1 MSQSLQ
7 DLEVRQDVGWKSRR
21 GLVLGV
27 LYLALAALI
36 LFILPRGTE
45 GSQSTF
51 ALTSQRGG
59 VSIEAPDL
67 VVDTSTSLYVLG
79 ALVALAGIWQLV
91 RGFRRTNLVLALV
104 AAIGITA
111 FLVWAGQGKS
121 LNLTG
126 MLVSSLVRATPIA
139 LAALSGIYSER
150 SGVVNIGIEGMMLA
164 GAFISVVLGSVSKS
178 LFVGVCAGIAGGA
191 ILALLHAVLSIR
203 YRVNQVISGTVIII
217 LALGLTSYLQ
227 RSVLN
232 LRPELNQPGPA
243 IAAVTI
249 PGLWRIPVVGPIFFN
264 HSPIIYAMAAL
275 LIATHVIMYYTRW
288 GLRIRSV
295 GEHPRAA
302 DTLGVNVFKVR
313 YVSVLISG
321 AIAGLAGAYMSVG
334 AAGRFNEGMTA
345 GKGFLGLAAM
355 IFGNWNPGGAFLGSL
370 IFGFFDSWQEK
381 LSILQVGIP
390 VDLLGMAPYIA
401 TMVVL
406 AGVVGR
412 VRMPAADGEPYE
424 KQ

>member
-1 MSQSLQ
+1 MAQWIQHLKI
-7 DLEVRQDVGWKSRR
+7 VRSRR
-21 GLVLGV
+21 DLVLGI

-36 LFILPRGTE
+36 LFLLPRGTA
-45 GSQSTF
+45 GLQSTF

-59 VSIEAPDL
+59 VTIEAPDL
-67 VVDTSTSLYVLG
+67 VVSTPLSLYVLG
-79 ALVALAGIWQLV
+79 ALVALAGAWQLIG
-91 RGFRRTNLVLALV
+91 GFKRANLVLAIVV
-104 AAIGITA
+104 AVGISA
-111 FLVWAGQGKS
+111 FLVWAGRGKS

-150 SGVVNIGIEGMMLA
+150 SGVVNIGIEGMMLV
-164 GAFISVVLGSVSKS
+164 GAFVSVILASASKS
-178 LFVGVCAGIAGGA
+178 MFAGVLAGMVSGA
-191 ILALLHAVLSIR
+191 VLALLHAVLSIR

-227 RSVLN
+227 RAFLN
-232 LRPELNQPGPA
+232 LHPELNQPGPA

-249 PGLWRIPVVGPIFFN
+249 PGLWKIPVVGPVLFN
-264 HSPIIYAMAAL
+264 HSPIIYTMAVL
-275 LIATHVIMYYTRW
+275 LVVTHVLMYHTRW

-302 DTLGVNVFKVR
+302 DTLGINVFQVR
-313 YVSVLISG
+313 YISVLISG
-321 AIAGLAGAYMSVG
+321 AIAGLAGAYMSIG

-355 IFGNWNPGGAFLGSL
+355 IFGNWNPAGAFFGSV

-390 VDLLGMAPYIA
+390 VDLLGMAPYLA
-401 TMVVL
+401 TMIVL

-412 VRMPAADGEPYE
+412 ARMPAADGEPYE